1 MADPDNVGDP
11 GDSLDPSLIGDDNV
25 DPSDIIPASAD
36 GDDDLSFAGSDLI
49 EGGDGIDDIAG
60 GDGSDALAADEFSN
74 FDLDGDGLTSDTLSD
89 LIGFEVFD
97 DEPED
102 LV

>member
-1 MADPDNVGDP
+1 MLTRGE
-11 GDSLDPSLIGDDNV
+11 
-25 DPSDIIPASAD
+25 IIPASSSED
-36 GDDDLSFAGSDLI
+36 EPSFAGSDLI
-49 EGGDGIDDIAG
+49 EGGDGIDDIVG
-60 GDGSDALAADEFSN
+60 GDGADALAADEFNN